1 MTWWKKGGVLWEPR
15 EKLKKTQTTQILE
28 RSQMIEMQLG
38 TWRVGNITFR
48 YKFKPGTLNWVC
60 HSSSH
65 IASHFMTRHELWCH
79 IITLDGNGSS
89 GNIGKKDE
97 GGGVI
102 LTFGGRNFDQR
113 RHSPELPR
121 GPLRASLT
129 GQALL
134 FTHLLFKIGVLTLE
148 MTRRYISLS
157 LIMMSYLCH
166 LSYGKIEYEW
176 RRGGNGWTGKRLT
189 YWRRAGETGAP

>member
-1 MTWWKKGGVLWEPR
+1 M
-15 EKLKKTQTTQILE
+15 
-28 RSQMIEMQLG
+28 
-38 TWRVGNITFR
+38 
-48 YKFKPGTLNWVC
+48 
-60 HSSSH
+60 
-65 IASHFMTRHELWCH
+65 
-79 IITLDGNGSS
+79 DGNGSR

-129 GQALL
+129 GQALS

-148 MTRRYISLS
+148 MTRRYISLF
-157 LIMMSYLCH
+157 LTMMSYLCH

-176 RRGGNGWTGKRLT
+176 RRGGNG
-189 YWRRAGETGAP
+189 